1 MEGKRVER
9 RRHSRE
15 FKAEVLQACREPGA
29 SVAAVALAR
38 GVNANLVH
46 RWLRLATIAPAP
58 APTVTP
64 AVKAQER
71 PTEGGGGGGGGGG
84 GEFVALRLP
93 APPVVTAV
101 PPAPDI
107 RIELRR
113 GATSVTVSWP
123 VAGASDC
130 AAWLREWLR

>member
-1 MEGKRVER
+1 MEDKRVGR

-15 FKAEVLQACREPGA
+15 FKAEVLRACREPGA
-29 SVAAVALAR
+29 SVAAIALAH

-46 RWLRLATIAPAP
+46 RWLRLSAMA
-58 APTVTP
+58 
-64 AVKAQER
+64 AVAIGHER
-71 PTEGGGGGGGGGG
+71 ALDSVG

-93 APPVVTAV
+93 ALPAV
-101 PPAPDI
+101 AMPPDI

-113 GATSVTVSWP
+113 GAASVTVSWP
-123 VAGASDC
+123 LAGSTQC

>member
-1 MEGKRVER
+1 MEDKTVKR

-29 SVAAVALAR
+29 SVAAIALAR

-46 RWLRLATIAPAP
+46 RWLRLSMTASAPA
-58 APTVTP
+58 
-64 AVKAQER
+64 AQAHER
-71 PTEGGGGGGGGGG
+71 PAENGG

-93 APPVVTAV
+93 APPVVAA

-123 VAGASDC
+123 MAGASDC

>member
-1 MEGKRVER
+1 MEDKRVKR

-15 FKAEVLQACREPGA
+15 FKGEVLQACREPGA
-29 SVAAVALAR
+29 SVAAIALAH

-46 RWLRLATIAPAP
+46 RWLRLSMTASAPA
-58 APTVTP
+58 A
-64 AVKAQER
+64 KAHEQSAED
-71 PTEGGGGGGGGGG
+71 GGGG

-93 APPVVTAV
+93 APAGVAV

-113 GATSVTVSWP
+113 GATSVSVSWP
-123 VAGASDC
+123 MAGSSDC

>member
-1 MEGKRVER
+1 MEDKRVGR

-29 SVAAVALAR
+29 SVAGVALAR

-46 RWLRLATIAPAP
+46 RWLRLAATALAPAP
-58 APTVTP
+58 VAR
-64 AVKAQER
+64 AQER
-71 PTEGGGGGGGGGG
+71 PAEDGG

-93 APPVVTAV
+93 APPVVAV

-113 GATSVTVSWP
+113 GATTVSVSWP
-123 VAGASDC
+123 TQEAGAC

>member
-15 FKAEVLQACREPGA
+15 FKAEVLQSCREPGA
-29 SVAAVALAR
+29 SVARIALAR

-46 RWLRLATIAPAP
+46 RWLRLAAPLP
-58 APTVTP
+58 AAKMP
-64 AVKAQER
+64 ER
-71 PTEGGGGGGGGGG
+71 AAEDGGGGGG

-93 APPVVTAV
+93 APPVVAA
-101 PPAPDI
+101 PPDI
-107 RIELRR
+107 RVELRR
-113 GATSVTVSWP
+113 GGATVMVSWP
-123 VAGASDC
+123 MAGSADC

>member
-1 MEGKRVER
+1 MESKSVER

-15 FKAEVLQACREPGA
+15 FKAEVLRACREPGA
-29 SVAAVALAR
+29 SVAAIALAR

-46 RWLRLATIAPAP
+46 RWLRLGATAAAPA
-58 APTVTP
+58 A
-64 AVKAQER
+64 KAHER
-71 PTEGGGGGGGGGG
+71 PAEGGGGGG

-93 APPVVTAV
+93 PSLVATAR
-101 PPAPDI
+101 PAPDI

-113 GATSVTVSWP
+113 GVTSVTVSWP
-123 VAGASDC
+123 MIGSSDC

>member
-1 MEGKRVER
+1 MEDKRVER

-29 SVAAVALAR
+29 SVAGIALAR

-46 RWLRLATIAPAP
+46 RWLRLATPMPAANIPGRP
-58 APTVTP
+58 A
-64 AVKAQER
+64 ED
-71 PTEGGGGGGGGGG
+71 GDGGGGGGG
-84 GEFVALRLP
+84 GEFVALRLSL
-93 APPVVTAV
+93 APVVAV

-123 VAGASDC
+123 MTGSADC

>member
-1 MEGKRVER
+1 MESKRVER

-29 SVAAVALAR
+29 SVAGIALAR

-46 RWLRLATIAPAP
+46 RWLRLAAPVP
-58 APTVTP
+58 AAKMP
-64 AVKAQER
+64 ER
-71 PTEGGGGGGGGGG
+71 EAEDGGGGGGG

-93 APPVVTAV
+93 APPVVAA
-101 PPAPDI
+101 PPDI

-113 GATSVTVSWP
+113 GATTVSVSWP
-123 VAGASDC
+123 MQEAGAC
-130 AAWLREWLR
+130 AVWLGQWLR

>member
-1 MEGKRVER
+1 MEGKSVKR

-15 FKAEVLQACREPGA
+15 FKAEVLQACGEPGA

-46 RWLRLATIAPAP
+46 RWLRLAMTTPAP
-58 APTVTP
+58 A
-64 AVKAQER
+64 AKAHER
-71 PTEGGGGGGGGGG
+71 PAEGGG
-84 GEFVALRLP
+84 GEFVALQLP
-93 APPVVTAV
+93 APPVVAAPLV
-101 PPAPDI
+101 PDI

-123 VAGASDC
+123 VTGASEC

>member
-1 MEGKRVER
+1 MEDKRAKR

-29 SVAAVALAR
+29 SVAAIALAR

-46 RWLRLATIAPAP
+46 RWLRLSMTASPPA
-58 APTVTP
+58 A
-64 AVKAQER
+64 KAHER
-71 PTEGGGGGGGGGG
+71 SAEGGGGGGG

-93 APPVVTAV
+93 APAVVAV
-101 PPAPDI
+101 PPAADI

-113 GATSVTVSWP
+113 GAASVTVSWP
-123 VAGASDC
+123 MAGASDC

>member
-1 MEGKRVER
+1 METLEDKTVGR

-15 FKAEVLQACREPGA
+15 FKAEVLRACQKPGA
-29 SVAAVALAR
+29 SVAAIALAR

-46 RWLRLATIAPAP
+46 RWLRLGAAAPA
-58 APTVTP
+58 AIGH
-64 AVKAQER
+64 ER
-71 PTEGGGGGGGGGG
+71 ALDSVG

-93 APPVVTAV
+93 APPAVVL
-101 PPAPDI
+101 PPDI

-113 GATSVTVSWP
+113 GAASVTVSWP
-123 VAGASDC
+123 LAGSTEC

>member
-1 MEGKRVER
+1 MESKRVVR

-29 SVAAVALAR
+29 SVAAIALAR

-46 RWLRLATIAPAP
+46 RWLRLAIT
-58 APTVTP
+58 APTPLPTP
-64 AVKAQER
+64 TPVARAREQQAEDS
-71 PTEGGGGGGGGGG
+71 G

-93 APPVVTAV
+93 ALPVVAA

-123 VAGASDC
+123 MAGSSDC

>member
-15 FKAEVLQACREPGA
+15 FKAEVLRACREPGA
-29 SVAAVALAR
+29 SVAAIALAR

-46 RWLRLATIAPAP
+46 RWLRLASTAPA
-58 APTVTP
+58 AI
-64 AVKAQER
+64 ALER
-71 PTEGGGGGGGGGG
+71 SAEDGG
-84 GEFVALRLP
+84 GEFIALQLP
-93 APPVVTAV
+93 APPVGVA

-113 GATSVTVSWP
+113 GPTSVSVSWP
-123 VAGASDC
+123 AQEAGAC
-130 AAWLREWLR
+130 AAWLRKWLR

>member
-29 SVAAVALAR
+29 SVAGIALAR

-46 RWLRLATIAPAP
+46 RWLRLAALVPAAKAP
-58 APTVTP
+58 
-64 AVKAQER
+64 ER
-71 PTEGGGGGGGGGG
+71 PAEDGG

-93 APPVVTAV
+93 APPVVA
-101 PPAPDI
+101 ALPDI

-113 GATSVTVSWP
+113 GATSVSVSWP
-123 VAGASDC
+123 MQEAGAC
-130 AAWLREWLR
+130 AVWLGQWLR